1 MEKIK
6 DAGVKHVIF
15 GLAVTMVSDA
25 NLSQTDLVKSIKILS
40 EEPYIEIKSVE
51 KWKDVYESM

>member
-40 EEPYIEIKSVE
+40 EEPYIEIK
-51 KWKDVYESM
+51 